1 MEEDPLNNDPDLS
14 AIFDQSLAI
23 QEVVEQ
29 GLVKNGRKSPKLLS
43 TAALPFEPEVRIPGW
58 IINVEISS
66 L

>member
-43 TAALPFEPEVRIPGW
+43 TAALPFEPEVRIPG
-58 IINVEISS
+58 
-66 L
+66 